1 MPYREIESIYK
12 YLDDKNVFVR
22 QKCVSILGDFYK
34 HEPIKEKVRE
44 TLKTINNKILEKKV
58 YNGTLTEKK
67 GFWKSLFK

>member
-1 MPYREIESIYK
+1 MIRMF
-12 YLDDKNVFVR
+12 LFGN
-22 QKCVSILGDFYK
+22 CVSILGDFYK

-58 YNGTLTEKK
+58 YNGTLTEEK